1 VYEGATAG
9 DGMIAVQLRGLG
21 DQGMNNRTL
30 PMSKAPAAVALALV
44 LACGLLLS
52 ATTDA
57 DAQRRKGRAVGPPPV
72 TLFDVQIVPI
82 NERVAAV
89 GSGRARRQVTI
100 TTRQPGIIE
109 KVLFTG
115 GEMVKAEQPLVQL
128 RAETEQIAVETAEAQ
143 RAQAADAVARLKQ
156 LTEGVVTRVARSE
169 AETALKVADAAL
181 RRTREELDRMTI
193 RAPFDGIMGLTN
205 LQIGDYLAVGTPI
218 ASLDDRTALLVE
230 FTVPESVAPLIKKG
244 LPLRASLITRSG
256 EIRQGTID
264 AVGTRINPETRTL
277 AVRGEIP
284 NPSLALIPGSTF
296 SISIRLEGQKAP
308 LVPGLAV
315 QWDRKGAYV
324 WRMTDASAVERV
336 DVAILARN
344 GDQVMV
350 DAELK
355 AGDKVVFEGGD
366 QLRPG
371 QTVKP
376 QGS

>member
-1 VYEGATAG
+1 
-9 DGMIAVQLRGLG
+9 
-21 DQGMNNRTL
+21 
-30 PMSKAPAAVALALV
+30 
-44 LACGLLLS
+44 
-52 ATTDA
+52 
-57 DAQRRKGRAVGPPPV
+57 
-72 TLFDVQIVPI
+72 
-82 NERVAAV
+82 
-89 GSGRARRQVTI
+89 
-100 TTRQPGIIE
+100 
-109 KVLFTG
+109 
-115 GEMVKAEQPLVQL
+115 
-128 RAETEQIAVETAEAQ
+128 
-143 RAQAADAVARLKQ
+143 
-156 LTEGVVTRVARSE
+156 
-169 AETALKVADAAL
+169 
-181 RRTREELDRMTI
+181 MTI

-218 ASLDDRTALLVE
+218 ASLDDRTSLLVE

-256 EIRQGTID
+256 EVHQGSID

-277 AVRGEIP
+277 AVRGEVP
-284 NPSLALIPGSTF
+284 NPNLALIPGSTF
-296 SISIRLEGQKAP
+296 SISIRLEGQKSP

-324 WRMTDASAVERV
+324 WRMTEASAVERV

-366 QLRPG
+366 QLRAG

-376 QGS
+376 QGT